1 MNTVRPVQVVLP
13 RPSLHWVPRR
23 LGGLVPLWA
32 LALMAAV
39 CAALLATA
47 PAWGQALQAIP
58 PLSARV
64 VDTTGTL
71 QAAERAQLEAKLQAF
86 EQARGT
92 QIVVLMVASTQP
104 EDIVDYTQRV
114 ADVWKLGR
122 RELGDGLL
130 LVVAKNDRT
139 LRIAT
144 AKTLEGAVPD
154 LAARQIIDSAITP
167 RFRQGDFAG
176 GISAGLD
183 QLFLRVSGEG
193 LPAPQPAPRSGL
205 EGTDW
210 NGLLVFLFVAVPVAA
225 RLLSTMVGRKW
236 GSLLTGGGLG
246 VLAWVLSASVVL
258 GLIAALVGAVFALAS
273 AGARGGFG
281 AGGGNWGG
289 HSGGGR
295 FGAGSWG
302 GGGGFRSGGGGNF
315 GGGGASGRW

>member
-1 MNTVRPVQVVLP
+1 VQAATGFLP
-13 RPSLHWVPRR
+13 SAWLGLVQRHLGR
-23 LGGLVPLWA
+23 LGQLLVM
-32 LALMAAV
+32 ALMATCWAT
-39 CAALLATA
+39 LLAAATTTA

-64 VDTTGTL
+64 TDTTGTL
-71 QAAERAQLEAKLQAF
+71 QTAERAQLEAKLQAF

-92 QIVVLMVASTQP
+92 QIAVLMVATTQP

-114 ADVWKLGR
+114 ADAWKLGR
-122 RELGDGLL
+122 RDVGDGVL
-130 LVVAKNDRT
+130 LVVAKGDRT

-154 LAARQIIDSAITP
+154 LAARRVIEEAITP

-183 QLFLRVSGEG
+183 QLFLLVSGER
-193 LPAPQPAPRSGL
+193 LPEPPPGPRAGRA
-205 EGTDW
+205 GTDW

-225 RLLSTMVGRKW
+225 RLLSAMLGRKW
-236 GSLLTGGGLG
+236 GSVLTGGAVG
-246 VLAWVLSASVVL
+246 VLAWGLSASVVL
-258 GLIAALVGAVFALAS
+258 GLFAALVGAVFALAS
-273 AGARGGFG
+273 AGARTGFG
-281 AGGGNWGG
+281 SGTGGWGG
-289 HSGGGR
+289 HSSGGR
-295 FGAGSWG
+295 F

>member
-1 MNTVRPVQVVLP
+1 VRPPLRCVL
-13 RPSLHWVPRR
+13 RR
-23 LGGLVPLWA
+23 LGGLGPLWT
-32 LALMAAV
+32 LALMATVWA
-39 CAALLATA
+39 CLLATA

-64 VDTTGTL
+64 IDTTGTL

-122 RELGDGLL
+122 REVGDGVL
-130 LVVAKNDRT
+130 LVVAKGDRT

-183 QLFLRVSGEG
+183 QLFLLVSGER
-193 LPAPQPAPRSGL
+193 LPEPQPASRAGL
-205 EGTDW
+205 QTTDW

-225 RLLSTMVGRKW
+225 RLLSAMVGRKW
-236 GSLLTGGGLG
+236 GSLLTGSGIG

-281 AGGGNWGG
+281 AGGGSRAG
-289 HSGGGR
+289 HSGGR
-295 FGAGSWG
+295 FGSGSWG

>member
-1 MNTVRPVQVVLP
+1 MD
-13 RPSLHWVPRR
+13 S
-23 LGGLVPLWA
+23 
-32 LALMAAV
+32 
-39 CAALLATA
+39 
-47 PAWGQALQAIP
+47 
-58 PLSARV
+58 
-64 VDTTGTL
+64 TGTL

-114 ADVWKLGR
+114 ADSWKLGR
-122 RELGDGLL
+122 REIGDGLL
-130 LVVAKNDRT
+130 LVVAKGDRT

-183 QLFLRVSGEG
+183 QLFLLVSGERLPEPQRSPRAG
-193 LPAPQPAPRSGL
+193 LQT
-205 EGTDW
+205 TDW

-225 RLLSTMVGRKW
+225 RLLSAMVGRKW
-236 GSLLTGGGLG
+236 GSLLTGAAIGA
-246 VLAWVLSASVVL
+246 LAWVLSASVVL

-273 AGARGGFG
+273 AGARGGIG
-281 AGGGNWGG
+281 VGGGSWGG

-295 FGAGSWG
+295 FGGGSLG

>member
-1 MNTVRPVQVVLP
+1 MD
-13 RPSLHWVPRR
+13 S
-23 LGGLVPLWA
+23 
-32 LALMAAV
+32 
-39 CAALLATA
+39 
-47 PAWGQALQAIP
+47 
-58 PLSARV
+58 
-64 VDTTGTL
+64 TGTL

-114 ADVWKLGR
+114 ADSWKLGR
-122 RELGDGLL
+122 REIGDGLL
-130 LVVAKNDRT
+130 LVVAKGDRT

-154 LAARQIIDSAITP
+154 LAARQIIDGAITP

-183 QLFLRVSGEG
+183 QLFLLVSGER
-193 LPAPQPAPRSGL
+193 LPEPQPAPRAGL
-205 EGTDW
+205 QTTDW

-225 RLLSTMVGRKW
+225 RLLSAMVGRKW
-236 GSLLTGGGLG
+236 GSLLTGGAIGA
-246 VLAWVLSASVVL
+246 LAWVLSASVLL
-258 GLIAALVGAVFALAS
+258 GLVAALVGAVFALAA
-273 AGARGGFG
+273 AGASGRL
-281 AGGGNWGG
+281 GGGGG

-295 FGAGSWG
+295 FGGGTWG

>member
-1 MNTVRPVQVVLP
+1 MGVPP
-13 RPSLHWVPRR
+13 RPGFDLEQLR
-23 LGGLVPLWA
+23 LARPGHLLAWLWLATLWA
-32 LALMAAV
+32 
-39 CAALLATA
+39 CLLAAA

-58 PLSARV
+58 ALSARV
-64 VDTTGTL
+64 MDSTGTL

-114 ADVWKLGR
+114 ADSWKLGR
-122 RELGDGLL
+122 REIGDGLL
-130 LVVAKNDRT
+130 LVVAKGDRT

-183 QLFLRVSGEG
+183 QLFLLVSGERLPEPQRSPRAG
-193 LPAPQPAPRSGL
+193 LQT
-205 EGTDW
+205 TDW

-225 RLLSTMVGRKW
+225 RLLSAMVGRKW
-236 GSLLTGGGLG
+236 GSLLTGAAIGA
-246 VLAWVLSASVVL
+246 LAWVLSASVVL

-273 AGARGGFG
+273 AGARGGIG
-281 AGGGNWGG
+281 VGGGSWGG

-295 FGAGSWG
+295 FGGGSLG